1 MALSDFTFCKLTIL
15 PFKKMKILLLDSN
28 HPLITEQL
36 LAKGFILEEDFTS
49 SYDEVL
55 QKINQYDGII
65 IRSRI
70 PLDKN
75 FLENAQNL
83 KFIARVGAGMEN
95 IDLET
100 AKNLGISLI
109 NSPEGNRDAV
119 AEHVVAML
127 LILMNRLFIASEEVK
142 NGIWKREE
150 NRGDEL
156 LGKTFGIIGYGNMG
170 KATAKKLSGFGV
182 EVIFYDILPNLED
195 EFAKQV
201 SLEELQERADI
212 LSLHIPLDASTEY
225 LVDENFISK
234 MKKNFYLVNTA
245 RGKNVETSALV
256 DALKS
261 GKVKAAAL
269 DVLEYEKS
277 SFENLDISTSLST
290 RNKEDLQF
298 LLESNQ
304 VIVTPHI
311 AGWTHQSKEKLAQF
325 IVDKIVQQFC

>member
-1 MALSDFTFCKLTIL
+1 
-15 PFKKMKILLLDSN
+15 MKILLLDHN

-36 LAKGFILEEDFTS
+36 LEKGFILEEDFTS

-55 QKINQYDGII
+55 KKINRYDGII

-75 FLENAQNL
+75 FLENAKNL

-95 IDLET
+95 IDKEV
-100 AKNLGISLI
+100 AKNLGIELI
-109 NSPEGNRDAV
+109 NSPEGNRDSV

-127 LILMNRLFIASEEVK
+127 LILMNRLFIASNEVK

-170 KATAKKLSGFGV
+170 KATAKRLSGFGV
-182 EVIFYDILPNLED
+182 KVIFYDILLGLED
-195 EFAKQV
+195 EFASQV
-201 SLEELQERADI
+201 SLEEVQKNADI
-212 LSLHIPLDASTEY
+212 LSLHIPLDESTHY
-225 LVDENFISK
+225 LVDEKFISK
-234 MKKNFYLVNTA
+234 MEKNFYFVNTA
-245 RGKNVETSALV
+245 RGKNLKTSALV
-256 DALKS
+256 DAIKN
-261 GKVKAAAL
+261 GKVLGAAL

-277 SFENLDISTSLST
+277 SFENLDAS
-290 RNKEDLQF
+290 NEDLDF
-298 LLESNQ
+298 LLKSEKA
-304 VIVTPHI
+304 IVTPHI

-325 IVDKIVQQFC
+325 IVDKIVEKFH

>member
-1 MALSDFTFCKLTIL
+1 
-15 PFKKMKILLLDSN
+15 MKILLLDSN

-142 NGIWKREE
+142 NGVWKREE

-170 KATAKKLSGFGV
+170 KATAKRLSGFGV
-182 EVIFYDILPNLED
+182 EVIFYDILPDLED

-225 LVDENFISK
+225 LVDEGFVSK

-245 RGKNVETSALV
+245 RGKNVKTSAIV

-277 SFENLDISTSLST
+277 SFENLDISMKHL
-290 RNKEDLQF
+290 KECA
-298 LLESNQ
+298 N
-304 VIVTPHI
+304 
-311 AGWTHQSKEKLAQF
+311 
-325 IVDKIVQQFC
+325 

>member
-1 MALSDFTFCKLTIL
+1 
-15 PFKKMKILLLDSN
+15 MKILLLDSN

-36 LAKGFILEEDFTS
+36 LAKGFVLEEDFTS

-95 IDLET
+95 IDLEV

-170 KATAKKLSGFGV
+170 KATAKRLSGFGV

-212 LSLHIPLDASTEY
+212 LSLHIPLDASTEF

-245 RGKNVETSALV
+245 RGKNVKTSALV

-277 SFENLDISTSLST
+277 SFENLDTSTSLST

-298 LLESNQ
+298 LLDSEQ

>member
-1 MALSDFTFCKLTIL
+1 
-15 PFKKMKILLLDSN
+15 MKILLLDSN

-36 LAKGFILEEDFTS
+36 LAKGFLLEEDFTS

-95 IDLET
+95 IDLEV

-127 LILMNRLFIASEEVK
+127 LILMNRLFIASEEVN

-170 KATAKKLSGFGV
+170 KATAKRLSGFGV

-245 RGKNVETSALV
+245 RGKNVKTSAIV

-277 SFENLDISTSLST
+277 SFENLDTSTSLST

>member
-1 MALSDFTFCKLTIL
+1 
-15 PFKKMKILLLDSN
+15 MKILLLDHN

-36 LAKGFILEEDFTS
+36 SAKGFVLEEDFTS
-49 SYDEVL
+49 TYEEIL
-55 QKINQYDGII
+55 EKIHDYEGII
-65 IRSRI
+65 LRSRL
-70 PLDKN
+70 PMDKY
-75 FLENAQNL
+75 FLENARNL

-95 IDLET
+95 IDLEV
-100 AKNLGISLI
+100 AKNLGIELI

-170 KATAKKLSGFGV
+170 KATAKRLSGFGV
-182 EVIFYDILPNLED
+182 KVIFHDILPNLED
-195 EFAKQV
+195 EFATQV
-201 SLEELQERADI
+201 SLEKLQEEADV
-212 LSLHIPLDASTEY
+212 LSLHVPLTDSTEF
-225 LVDENFISK
+225 LVDEVFISK
-234 MKKNFYLVNTA
+234 MKKNFYFINTA
-245 RGKNVETSALV
+245 RGKNVKTSALV
-256 DALKS
+256 EAIKT
-261 GKVKAAAL
+261 GKVLGAAL

-277 SFENLDISTSLST
+277 SFENLETE
-290 RNKEDLQF
+290 NEDLEF
-298 LLESNQ
+298 LLNSEK

-325 IVDKIVQQFC
+325 IVDKILAKFSA

>member
-1 MALSDFTFCKLTIL
+1 
-15 PFKKMKILLLDSN
+15 MKILLLDSN

-170 KATAKKLSGFGV
+170 KATAKRLSGFGV
-182 EVIFYDILPNLED
+182 EVIFHDILPNLED
-195 EFAKQV
+195 EYAKQV

-245 RGKNVETSALV
+245 RGKNVKTSALV

-277 SFENLDISTSLST
+277 SFENLDISASLSA

>member
-1 MALSDFTFCKLTIL
+1 
-15 PFKKMKILLLDSN
+15 MKILLLDSN

-36 LAKGFILEEDFTS
+36 LAKGFILEEDFSS

-55 QKINQYDGII
+55 QKINHYEGII

-75 FLENAQNL
+75 FLENAKNL

-95 IDLET
+95 IDLEI

-109 NSPEGNRDAV
+109 NSPEGNRDSV
-119 AEHVVAML
+119 AEHVVGML

-142 NGIWKREE
+142 KGIWKREE

-170 KATAKKLSGFGV
+170 KATAKRLSGFGV
-182 EVIFYDILPNLED
+182 KVIFHDILPNLED

-201 SLEELQERADI
+201 SLEELQQEADI
-212 LSLHIPLDASTEY
+212 LSLHIPLDASTKY
-225 LVDENFISK
+225 LVDEEFISK
-234 MKKNFYLVNTA
+234 MKKKFYFINTA
-245 RGKNVETSALV
+245 RGKNLKTSALV
-256 DALKS
+256 NAIKEEKIL
-261 GKVKAAAL
+261 GAAL

-277 SFENLDISTSLST
+277 SFENIEEK
-290 RNKEDLQF
+290 NEDLDF
-298 LLESNQ
+298 LLQSEK

-325 IVDKIVQQFC
+325 IVDKIVVQFAS